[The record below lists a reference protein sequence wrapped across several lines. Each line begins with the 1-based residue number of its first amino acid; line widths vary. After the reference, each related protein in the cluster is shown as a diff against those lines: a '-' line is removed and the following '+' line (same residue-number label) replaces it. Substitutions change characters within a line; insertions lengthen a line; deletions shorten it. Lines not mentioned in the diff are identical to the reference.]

1 MEGEWKLKALLLA
14 STAVIL
20 SGTAFAADL
29 SARMPAKAPLAASA
43 PISWTGCYVGAHAG
57 AGWGRSGVSD
67 PNVALFGA
75 SITPTSGDTIG
86 IDGAGAVVGAQIGCD
101 YQFANNWVIGLA
113 GDFSWANI
121 DASEIDPFFNGK
133 SGGPIPLHAKTDS
146 LAAAA
151 GRVGYAWDHY
161 LLYAKG
167 GAAWVHNKYSFDNLA
182 NFDSGFCAIGVGC
195 FPTATE
201 TRLGWTAGAGFEW
214 AFANSWSAFA
224 EFDYYGF
231 GNRSVPFTSQI
242 GTSASYNVKQNFEV
256 AKIGINYR
264 FGTLFH

>member
-1 MEGEWKLKALLLA
+1 MKALLLA
-14 STAVIL
+14 STAVML

-29 SARMPAKAPLAASA
+29 PARMPAKAPMAAASY
-43 PISWTGCYVGAHAG
+43 SWTGCYVGAHAG
-57 AGWGRSGVSD
+57 AGWGQTKVSD
-67 PNVALFGA
+67 PNVALFGP

-86 IDGAGAVVGAQIGCD
+86 VDGAGAVLGGQIGCD

-133 SGGPIPLHAKTDS
+133 SGGPIPLHAKTDF
-146 LAAAA
+146 LATAT
-151 GRVGYAWDHY
+151 GRLGYAWDHY

-167 GAAWVHNKYSFDNLA
+167 GAAWAHTKYNFDNLS
-182 NFDSGFCAIGVGC
+182 NFHSGFCAVGVGC
-195 FPTATE
+195 FPTASE

-224 EFDYYGF
+224 EFDYYNF
-231 GNRSVPFTSQI
+231 ANHAVTFTSQI
-242 GTSASYNVKQNFEV
+242 GTSVPYNVKQSVEV

-264 FGTLFH
+264 FGAPFH